1 MIMKLSRSVN
11 KVLVEANDDLAIL
24 VTRTRQLSHL
34 THILRQQLEPDLAA
48 HCYIGNLDRENLVI
62 LVDSAAWASKL
73 RFHSQTLLA
82 QLQAAHQSFA
92 SIEMIRVKILSQSVS
107 APEPVYQKPQ
117 MNKENAKGLNT
128 LAESI
133 QDEAL
138 QSALARLA
146 KRAK

>member
-24 VTRTRQLSHL
+24 VTRTKELSYL
-34 THILRQQLEPDLAA
+34 TQILRQQLEPDLAV
-48 HCYIGNLDRENLVI
+48 HCYIGKLDKDCLVI

-73 RFHSQTLLA
+73 RFHSQTLLP
-82 QLQAAHQSFA
+82 QLQMAHQSFA
-92 SIEMIRVKILSQSVS
+92 QLSLIRVKILSQSVS
-107 APEPVYQKPQ
+107 IPEPEYQKPK

-133 QDEAL
+133 DDADLQAAL
-138 QSALARLA
+138 TRLA
-146 KRAK
+146 ERAK